1 MKLAIFIYICKKYK
15 VKIMATSTTFNPN
28 GPGHPNGNFFALP
41 YSTGEGE
48 IEIISVPWDVTT
60 SYKPGTA
67 GGPKAI
73 VDASVQVDL
82 FDPDVERAW
91 EIKISTAELNLHR
104 LNSENRNFAEKIIK
118 HLENGGNAAD
128 RETVY
133 LLNQVNQASE
143 IVNITVYN
151 AAKNIMD
158 RGQIAAV
165 VGGEHS
171 VPFGLIKAV
180 SEKYPGTGILHIDA
194 HADLRRAYEGFTY
207 SHASIMYNVINELSG
222 ISKLVQVAVRDFCE
236 EEESLLRKNEK
247 ITTFFD
253 IHLKNR
259 QYEGETWQNQCTEII
274 SHLPGNVYISFDI
287 DGLCPYLCPGT
298 GTPVPGGLEFEQA
311 MYLIR
316 QIVFSGR
323 RIVGFDLSEVS
334 PSDSGDWDANV
345 GARILFK
352 LCCYTKNAN

>member
-1 MKLAIFIYICKKYK
+1 MTQF
-15 VKIMATSTTFNPN
+15 TTFNPN
-28 GPGHPNGNFFALP
+28 ELGRPNGNFFALP
-41 YSTGEGE
+41 YSSGEGE

-60 SYKPGTA
+60 SYKSGTS

-73 VDASVQVDL
+73 LDASVQIDL
-82 FDPDVERAW
+82 FDPDVKNVW
-91 EIKISTAELNLHR
+91 EIKISNTELDLHR
-104 LNSENRNFAEKIIK
+104 LNKDNRIIAEKIIK
-118 HLENGGNAAD
+118 HLEEDGNIAGK
-128 RETVY
+128 EIIP
-133 LLNQVNQASE
+133 LLNQVNQSSE
-143 IVNITVYN
+143 IVNILVYN
-151 AAKNIMD
+151 AAKDILD
-158 RGQIAAV
+158 KGKIAAV

-236 EEESLLRKNEK
+236 EEEKLSRNNDKIVTFYDNSLKEK
-247 ITTFFD
+247 
-253 IHLKNR
+253 
-259 QYEGETWQNQCTEII
+259 QYEGNTWKSQCAEII

-287 DGLCPYLCPGT
+287 DGLSPYLCPNT

-311 MYLIR
+311 SYLIK
-316 QIVFSGR
+316 QLVLSGR
-323 RIVGFDLSEVS
+323 RIAGFDLNEVS
-334 PSDSGDWDANV
+334 PSISGEWDANV

-352 LCCYTKNAN
+352 LCCYTKMSN

>member
-1 MKLAIFIYICKKYK
+1 LFIFAKNIKA
-15 VKIMATSTTFNPN
+15 MATSITFNPN
-28 GPGHPNGNFFALP
+28 DPGCPNGNFFALP

-48 IEIISVPWDVTT
+48 IEIISVPWDVTA

-67 GGPKAI
+67 RGPKAI

-82 FDPDVERAW
+82 FDPDVEKAW
-91 EIKISTAELNLHR
+91 EIKISTSELDLHR
-104 LNSENRNFAEKIIK
+104 LNSETRSHAEKVIK
-118 HLENGGNAAD
+118 YLENGGNAND
-128 RETVY
+128 RETIY
-133 LLNQVNQASE
+133 IMNQVNQASE
-143 IVNITVYN
+143 IVNVMVYN

-171 VPFGLIKAV
+171 APFGLIRAV

-236 EEESLLRKNEK
+236 EEANLLSRNEK
-247 ITTFFD
+247 IVTFFD
-253 IHLKNR
+253 SHLKSR
-259 QYEGETWQNQCTEII
+259 QYEGETWHNQCTEII

-287 DGLCPYLCPGT
+287 DGLNPCLCPGT

-323 RIVGFDLSEVS
+323 RIAGFDLSEVA

-352 LCCYTKNAN
+352 LCCYTKQTN